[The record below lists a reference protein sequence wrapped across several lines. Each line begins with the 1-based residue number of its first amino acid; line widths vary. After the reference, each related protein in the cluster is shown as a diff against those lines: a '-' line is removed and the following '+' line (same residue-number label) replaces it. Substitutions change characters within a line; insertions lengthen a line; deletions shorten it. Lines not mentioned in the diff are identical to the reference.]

1 MATAEFA
8 VVLPAVVLVL
18 ALSLGALGL
27 AWDQIRCVDAARA
40 GARAA
45 SRGDSAGAV
54 ILAASRAAPPGA
66 QVSVGAA
73 GELVRVSVVSRPRVA
88 ANLLPAWLRARWTAA
103 VTSARGVGRYR
114 PHDRGSTTLVML
126 GVIGAVFLLTIS
138 GLVLASAVLASHRA
152 RAAADLAALAAAGVL
167 MRGGPGSAA
176 CATAA
181 QVAAVNHARMQL
193 CNSSATDVRLSV
205 VVPAGVRGVGVA
217 TARSRAGPGPRM
229 G

>member
-1 MATAEFA
+1 MFGLHRWSRRRSRRGFRGLPGPSSASWPAGWGERGMATAEFA

-88 ANLLPAWLRARWTAA
+88 ANLLPAWLRA
-103 VTSARGVGRYR
+103 S
-114 PHDRGSTTLVML
+114 ST
-126 GVIGAVFLLTIS
+126 
-138 GLVLASAVLASHRA
+138 ASAA
-152 RAAADLAALAAAGVL
+152 REESDPL
-167 MRGGPGSAA
+167 R
-176 CATAA
+176 
-181 QVAAVNHARMQL
+181 
-193 CNSSATDVRLSV
+193 
-205 VVPAGVRGVGVA
+205 
-217 TARSRAGPGPRM
+217 
-229 G
+229 